1 MMALRFVYY
10 CFLLKTNQNFNLQTT
25 GLLLLL
31 PNSVIHYNIALNT
44 GCKSGTHSDRYRKLI
59 NDLVDA

>member
-44 GCKSGTHSDRYRKLI
+44 GCKSHSNRYRKLI